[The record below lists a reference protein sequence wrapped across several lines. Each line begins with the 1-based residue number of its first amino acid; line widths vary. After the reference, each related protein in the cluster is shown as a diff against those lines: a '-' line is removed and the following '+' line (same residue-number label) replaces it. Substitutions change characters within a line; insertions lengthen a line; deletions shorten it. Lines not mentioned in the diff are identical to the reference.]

1 MKVISF
7 IKRIKEK
14 KEHEK
19 ENKDKYFIESKNVM
33 NNYYEKKYGV
43 FEEEAISFKDVKEDD
58 QNE

>member
-19 ENKDKYFIESKNVM
+19 KNKDKYFIESKNVM

>member
-33 NNYYEKKYGV
+33 NNYYEKKYGA

>member
-33 NNYYEKKYGV
+33 NNYYEKKYGS